1 MRSID
6 RIRQIKMPRWA
17 YQITHSSKSYPVID
31 RIIVGY
37 VAVMLFFQVLLQIA
51 PVLTF
56 LTKTPL
62 YSIQTYLGLLGG
74 ALIIVDALTT
84 KRLWQGRYGILL
96 YAILVLAALASIRMI
111 GYGVKDNL
119 FKLCWAAI
127 QFALVYSCAFRLD
140 RETMGKQIR
149 YFFYV
154 LLSIWFVAC
163 CVSLYQYVEQIGYKY
178 VVNPLSQDASATR
191 QGFYDSRLF
200 GIFYTL
206 NHAAYISLFF
216 FLMCIVCIFKEKNG
230 WVKAGLTVAAVT
242 LLSHMILSVSRSA
255 EVSLIACVTVMAW
268 FLARK
273 YFKLQGFRETL
284 ACLCL
289 CLVVTAGCLLG
300 YQGLKLG
307 LSKVP
312 YVRDMIVYYIHGGD
326 ESGEEEPQPDEDIL
340 EREEL
345 EEDTSNGRL
354 SIWADYIALYDEVG
368 LIGLSP
374 GKYMTY
380 ILENHP
386 ELYIVRYVKEH
397 YPDKYHS
404 GIIYHVHNGY
414 LMVYVSAGILGL
426 LCILAFIILC
436 VRRAVRMLLGS
447 EKVDPLRMG
456 AFVLVTAGAISAM
469 FDEGLFFQNNPH
481 TTMFWLALGILM
493 AVPMEKTNQLT
504 E

>member
-6 RIRQIKMPRWA
+6 RIRQIKMPHWA
-17 YQITHSSKSYPVID
+17 YQITNCDKSYPVID
-31 RIIVGY
+31 GIIVGY
-37 VAVMLFFQVLLQIA
+37 VAVMLFCQLLLQIA

-56 LTKTPL
+56 LARTPL
-62 YSIQTYLGLLGG
+62 YSIQAYLGLLGG

-96 YAILVLAALASIRMI
+96 YATLVLAALASIRMI
-111 GYGVKDNL
+111 SYGVKDNL

-140 RETMGKQIR
+140 RKTMGKNIR
-149 YFFYV
+149 QFFYV

-163 CVSLYQYVEQIGYKY
+163 CVSLYQYVERIGYTY
-178 VVNPLSQDASATR
+178 VVDPLAQDASATR
-191 QGFYDSRLF
+191 QGFYESRLF

-216 FLMCIVCIFKEKNG
+216 FLMCIVCVFKEKNG
-230 WVKAGLTVAAVT
+230 WVRAGLIVAAVA
-242 LLSHMILSVSRSA
+242 LLSHMILSGSRSA
-255 EVSLIACVTVMAW
+255 KVSLIVCATVVAW
-268 FLARK
+268 LLARK
-273 YFKLQGFRETL
+273 HIKLQGFQKTL
-284 ACLCL
+284 ACLAL
-289 CLVVTAGCLLG
+289 CLVVIVGCLLG
-300 YQGLKLG
+300 YEGVKLG

-312 YVRDMIVYYIHGGD
+312 YVRDLTVYYIHGGD
-326 ESGEEEPQPDEDIL
+326 KSGLEKPKLDKDIL
-340 EREEL
+340 KRKGL
-345 EEDTSNGRL
+345 GEDMSNGRL

-386 ELYIVRYVKEH
+386 ELYIVRYVKEY

-426 LCILAFIILC
+426 LCVLAFVILC
-436 VRRAVRMLLGS
+436 VRLVCSCFLGGNELGS
-447 EKVDPLRMG
+447 LQIG
-456 AFVLVTAGAISAM
+456 AVALVTAGALSAV

-493 AVPMEKTNQLT
+493 AAPNGKKNKVTV
-504 E
+504 